1 MTDAL
6 KAVIPLRCPHPAP
19 SSVTR
24 VPSEPGTSLEH
35 THPVSTSSHLSPYSL
50 SFPSHAH
57 RFMGFFRNRNSL
69 VADSVSL
76 MTYSVSDS
84 TVAFTPAPCPSSLSS
99 VSHTHIIH
107 TPTLHTPTFL
117 TMTYT
122 HNPVYVRRLDP
133 SVLVFSLSLYRHPSI
148 CILFSSRFTS

>member
-1 MTDAL
+1 MTDVL
-6 KAVIPLRCPHPAP
+6 KAVIPLRCPRPVP

-50 SFPSHAH
+50 SFLSHAH
-57 RFMGFFRNRNSL
+57 RFMGFFCNRNSL
-69 VADSVSL
+69 VSDSVSL
-76 MTYSVSDS
+76 MNYSVSDS
-84 TVAFTPAPCPSSLSS
+84 TVAFTPAPSPSSLSS

-122 HNPVYVRRLDP
+122 QVLWFLARLTRPPASYVTTA
-133 SVLVFSLSLYRHPSI
+133 SLTVW
-148 CILFSSRFTS
+148 FTRTTQCM